1 MGLQSKIN
9 SIETLMNQNQS
20 EMLNAI
26 VSIEIRKNKVFN
38 TKLIADNV
46 MTAEDMVKCT
56 LLQNPNLIKKLL
68 YMTGE
73 KSAIA

>member
-1 MGLQSKIN
+1 
-9 SIETLMNQNQS
+9 
-20 EMLNAI
+20 MLNAI
-26 VSIEIRKNKVFN
+26 VSIEIRQNKVFN

-68 YMTGE
+68 YMAGE

>member
-1 MGLQSKIN
+1 
-9 SIETLMNQNQS
+9 
-20 EMLNAI
+20 MLNAI
-26 VSIEIRKNKVFN
+26 VSIEIRQNKLFN
-38 TKLIADNV
+38 TKLIADDV
-46 MTAEDMVKCT
+46 MTAENKVECT

>member
-1 MGLQSKIN
+1 
-9 SIETLMNQNQS
+9 
-20 EMLNAI
+20 
-26 VSIEIRKNKVFN
+26 
-38 TKLIADNV
+38 

>member
-1 MGLQSKIN
+1 
-9 SIETLMNQNQS
+9 
-20 EMLNAI
+20 MLNAV
-26 VSIEIRKNKVFN
+26 VSIEIRQNKLFN
-38 TKLIADNV
+38 KKLIADNV